1 MVSLPT
7 SCATASPT
15 AAQIFDPVFKGRC
28 DNTNCHGGPLLP
40 TLKRA
45 TDLPLMVGRSSA
57 SDLPLVD
64 SGFNVNRSYLLYK
77 LTGEVWKVPHGGGDA
92 MPPTVDSSTT
102 PVVPGRQLDP
112 QRGADLRR
120 RVAAAVVIAGR
131 ASTRRYRPLRPRTK
145 LTISLALDGGHGK
158 GFKKWRRRG
167 QEARPVGLA
176 DAHAAVRKP
185 HVTAGVVKGRRC
197 SGPKSR

>member
-1 MVSLPT
+1 MQVFSRRLCDRLGGRLGRVVLLSGLLPLFGMGHLACDSSGTGAGPLDGGADAGPRDLARSPTDLPPPMVSLPT

-45 TDLPLMVGRSSA
+45 TDLPLMVGQSSA

-92 MPPTVDSSTT
+92 MPPNSGLIDDASLCLVANWIRS
-102 PVVPGRQLDP
+102 
-112 QRGADLRR
+112 GAR
-120 RVAAAVVIAGR
+120 
-131 ASTRRYRPLRPRTK
+131 
-145 LTISLALDGGHGK
+145 
-158 GFKKWRRRG
+158 
-167 QEARPVGLA
+167 
-176 DAHAAVRKP
+176 
-185 HVTAGVVKGRRC
+185 
-197 SGPKSR
+197 